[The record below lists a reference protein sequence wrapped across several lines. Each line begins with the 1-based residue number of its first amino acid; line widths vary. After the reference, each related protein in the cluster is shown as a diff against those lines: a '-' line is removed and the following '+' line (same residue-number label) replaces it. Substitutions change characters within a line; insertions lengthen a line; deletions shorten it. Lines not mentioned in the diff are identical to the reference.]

1 MSDILRW
8 PLFGRA
14 LRWRHARTS
23 AQVILLLVAAV
34 IVLHGLLGPQL
45 APRNLATVA
54 TWVHYRGLLVIALLA
69 AGNFFC
75 MGCPFVRVRDWGR
88 RLHAPVRRWP
98 RLLRTKWIGIA
109 LFAGVLFCYEL
120 FDLWALP
127 RATAWLVLGYF
138 GAALLVDTVFSG
150 ATFCKHLCP
159 IGQFNFV
166 ASTISPL
173 ELRVREPE
181 TRRTCGTFDCIKGR
195 MGRKGQQ
202 AKAVVQRGCELGLF
216 LPSKVGNLD
225 CTFCLDCVQACPH
238 DNIALATRLPG
249 LELLETRRRSGIGR
263 LAQRPDL
270 AALAVLFTFGGL
282 LNAFA
287 MATPAHHVL
296 SWLSGVT
303 GGASEGV
310 ALAVLFAAG
319 LVAAPLVLLG
329 AAAGLTRLVARDQAG
344 SIVGTAVRYAY
355 VLVPFGFG
363 VWLAHYGFHFLTGAL
378 TIVPVT
384 QSAAQDLLGW
394 AALGDPLWRW
404 TGLRPGAV
412 LPIEIGFILLGAAG
426 SLALA
431 YGVSER
437 EYAARPGA
445 ATAPWA
451 AVVVTLAALAVW
463 TLAQPMEMRGMPMGP
478 MAHLD

>member
-1 MSDILRW
+1 
-8 PLFGRA
+8 
-14 LRWRHARTS
+14 
-23 AQVILLLVAAV
+23 
-34 IVLHGLLGPQL
+34 
-45 APRNLATVA
+45 
-54 TWVHYRGLLVIALLA
+54 
-69 AGNFFC
+69 

-88 RLHAPVRRWP
+88 RLHAPARRWP
-98 RLLRTKWIGIA
+98 RLLRAKWIGMA

-138 GAALLVDTVFSG
+138 GAALLVDSVFSG

-166 ASTISPL
+166 ASTVSPL

-181 TRRTCGTFDCIKGR
+181 TCRTCGTFDCIKGR
-195 MGRKGQQ
+195 RGAQPGPTR
-202 AKAVVQRGCELGLF
+202 QRGCELGLF

-270 AALAVLFTFGGL
+270 AALTVLFTFGGL

-296 SWLSGVT
+296 SRLSAVT

-310 ALAVLFAAG
+310 ALALLFVAG
-319 LVAAPLVLLG
+319 LVVAPLVLLG
-329 AAAGLTRLVARDQAG
+329 AAAGLTRLVARDRAG
-344 SIVGTAVRYAY
+344 SIAGIAVRYAY

-363 VWLAHYGFHFLTGAL
+363 VWLAQFGFHFLTGAL

-412 LPIEIGFILLGAAG
+412 FPIELGFILLGAAG

-437 EYAARPGA
+437 EYAGRSGV

-463 TLAQPMEMRGMPMGP
+463 TLAQPMDMRGMPMGP
-478 MAHLD
+478 MAAAESGAADRFMTLWCAAIPACVAGEASRERVAPDSLEPGA